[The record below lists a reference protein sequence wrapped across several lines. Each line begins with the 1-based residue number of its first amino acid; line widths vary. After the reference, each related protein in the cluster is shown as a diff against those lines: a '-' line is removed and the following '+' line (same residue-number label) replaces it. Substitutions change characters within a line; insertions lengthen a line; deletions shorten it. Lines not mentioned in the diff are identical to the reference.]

1 MSNDKTGQTVPAP
14 ANAKSKKSKPD
25 ENVVPAAAPASPPRR
40 RRWLRTTA
48 IALVSIIGPVAAI
61 IAGTYIY
68 LVGGR
73 YVSTD
78 NAYVKADKIAVSS
91 DISGRVLSVHVRTD
105 DHVAPG
111 TLLFRL
117 DPEPFR
123 IAVERAEAKLLAVR
137 QDFEAMRHLYR
148 QKLANLKRAQTDIAF
163 YQQQFDRQRQ
173 LSRRRIAS
181 QVNFDTAKRNL
192 QIAQD
197 QVTML
202 TQELAQVR
210 VKLGGTHST
219 PAEQQAAI
227 REALAAVKQAK
238 LDLKHTEIRAA
249 VAGIVTN
256 FDLQRGEYVK
266 AGEVTFSIVG
276 SDDIWVQANFRET
289 DLTHVRPG
297 QRATVRIDAYPD
309 QVWEASVESISPAT
323 GAEFALLPPQNATGN
338 WVKVVQRL
346 PVRLA
351 LKPRQGEPP
360 LRAGMTATVS
370 VDTRRQRQ
378 LSNLLG
384 IFGAAIASSRRKPD
398 TKPVATAN

>member
-1 MSNDKTGQTVPAP
+1 MSNEKTGQP
-14 ANAKSKKSKPD
+14 
-25 ENVVPAAAPASPPRR
+25 VPAATASASETPAPKAASVSTAPR
-40 RRWLRTTA
+40 RRWLRIVS
-48 IALVSIIGPVAAI
+48 IALVSLIGPLAAI
-61 IAGTYIY
+61 AAGFYIY

-78 NAYVKADKIAVSS
+78 NAYLKADKIAVSS
-91 DISGRVLSVHVRTD
+91 DVAGRVLSVHVKTD
-105 DHVAPG
+105 EHVSPG
-111 TLLFRL
+111 ALLFRL

-123 IAVERAEAKLLAVR
+123 IALERAEARLLSVR

-148 QKLANLKRAQTDIAF
+148 QKLANLKRAETDIAF

-181 QVNFDTAKRNL
+181 QVNFDTAERNL
-192 QIAQD
+192 KIAQD

-210 VKLGGTHST
+210 VKLGGTPDAA
-219 PAEQQAAI
+219 PANQAAI
-227 REALAAVKQAK
+227 REAQAAVRQAK
-238 LDLKHTEIRAA
+238 LDLSHTEVRAP
-249 VAGIVTN
+249 VAGIITN

-276 SDDIWVQANFRET
+276 SDDIWIQANFRET

-309 QVWEASVESISPAT
+309 QVWEANVDSISPAT

-346 PVRLA
+346 PVRLR
-351 LKPRQGEPP
+351 LKHPEGAPP
-360 LRAGMTATVS
+360 LRAGMSTV
-370 VDTRRQRQ
+370 VEIDTRHSRK
-378 LSNLLG
+378 LG
-384 IFGAAIASSRRKPD
+384 GFASAVVAWARRLIG
-398 TKPVATAN
+398 